1 MSLVVGNRWSS
12 PRATGS
18 SFFGHKT
25 RFVGIMGR
33 RRLGLFDGFADK
45 GVVAVRE
52 VVSALIAIERRRD
65 GADIYS
71 FSCTSVVPVIVS
83 G

>member
-1 MSLVVGNRWSS
+1 
-12 PRATGS
+12 
-18 SFFGHKT
+18 
-25 RFVGIMGR
+25 MGR
-33 RRLGLFDGFADK
+33 RRLGLFDGFADE

-71 FSCTSVVPVIVS
+71 FSCTSVVPVVVS